1 MRRNCTHYVSS
12 IFKYAVLSTK
22 NRNDRKGEYMG
33 KIKCSLQKFRV
44 KDNGITTVEAILLMV
59 VLVAVVLLFKD
70 QVMDLVSKIMDKVT
84 NQAMR
89 I

>member
-1 MRRNCTHYVSS
+1 MFYRMEGFC
-12 IFKYAVLSTK
+12 K
-22 NRNDRKGEYMG
+22 
-33 KIKCSLQKFRV
+33 
-44 KDNGITTVEAILLMV
+44 KDDGITTVEAILLMV

-70 QVMDLVSKIMDKVT
+70 QVMELVSKIMDKVT